1 MSTIRVF
8 IVDDNFVARRGLRSV
23 LEAEDD
29 IAVVGEASS
38 GSEALKRLRQS
49 PADIVLMDIRMS
61 DIDGIEATSK
71 LLTENPYLRIL
82 MATVIEDP
90 VVHMNAMLAGARG
103 YLVYGHFAPETLTDA
118 IRAVVSGQRV
128 NIPKIPQEVS
138 IRKGESEN
146 SSLTQREDEI
156 MRLIA
161 AGKDNREVAASL
173 NIEEKTVKN
182 HINNI
187 YSKIG
192 VRSRREAIYY
202 MLNAMFKQTL
212 KTP

>member
-23 LEAEDD
+23 LEAEDG

-38 GSEALKRLRQS
+38 GSEALKRLREC
-49 PADIVLMDIRMS
+49 PADVVLMDIRMS

-71 LLTENPYLRIL
+71 LLLDNPDSRIL

-118 IRAVVSGQRV
+118 IRAVASGQRV
-128 NIPKIPQEVS
+128 NIPKIPQEASV
-138 IRKGESEN
+138 RKCESEN
-146 SSLTQREDEI
+146 SGLTQREDEI
-156 MRLIA
+156 MRLIT
-161 AGKDNREVAASL
+161 AGKDNREIAASL

-202 MLNAMFKQTL
+202 MLNTMFKETH
-212 KTP
+212 

>member
-23 LEAEDD
+23 LEAEDG

-38 GSEALKRLRQS
+38 GSEALKRLREC
-49 PADIVLMDIRMS
+49 PADVVLMDIRMS

-71 LLTENPYLRIL
+71 LLLENPNSRIL

-118 IRAVVSGQRV
+118 IRAVASGQRI
-128 NIPKIPQEVS
+128 NIPKIPQEASVH
-138 IRKGESEN
+138 KGESEN
-146 SSLTQREDEI
+146 SGLTQREDEI
-156 MRLIA
+156 MRLIT
-161 AGKDNREVAASL
+161 AGKDNREIAVSL

-202 MLNAMFKQTL
+202 MLNTMFKETH
-212 KTP
+212 

>member
-23 LEAEDD
+23 LEAEDG

-38 GSEALKRLRQS
+38 GSEALKRLREC
-49 PADIVLMDIRMS
+49 PADVVLMDIRMS

-71 LLTENPYLRIL
+71 LLLENPDSRIL

-118 IRAVVSGQRV
+118 IRAVASGQRV
-128 NIPKIPQEVS
+128 NIPKIPQEAS

-146 SSLTQREDEI
+146 SGLTQREDEI
-156 MRLIA
+156 MLLIT
-161 AGKDNREVAASL
+161 AGKDNREIAASL

-202 MLNAMFKQTL
+202 MLNTMFKEMH
-212 KTP
+212 

>member
-23 LEAEDD
+23 LEAEDG

-38 GSEALKRLRQS
+38 GSEALKRLRQC
-49 PADIVLMDIRMS
+49 PADVVLMDIRMS

-71 LLTENPYLRIL
+71 LLLENPDSRIL

-118 IRAVVSGQRV
+118 IRAVASGQRV
-128 NIPKIPQEVS
+128 NIPKIPEEAS

-146 SSLTQREDEI
+146 SGLTQREDEI
-156 MRLIA
+156 MRLIT
-161 AGKDNREVAASL
+161 AGKDNREIAASL

-202 MLNAMFKQTL
+202 MLNTMFKETH
-212 KTP
+212 

>member
-1 MSTIRVF
+1 MSTISVF

-23 LEAEDD
+23 LEAEDG

-38 GSEALKRLRQS
+38 GSEALKRLREC
-49 PADIVLMDIRMS
+49 PADVVLMDIRMS
-61 DIDGIEATSK
+61 DIDGIEATSA
-71 LLTENPYLRIL
+71 LLLENPDSRIL

-118 IRAVVSGQRV
+118 IRAVASGQRV
-128 NIPKIPQEVS
+128 NIPKIPQEAS

-161 AGKDNREVAASL
+161 AGKDNREIAASL

-202 MLNAMFKQTL
+202 MLNTMFKETH
-212 KTP
+212 

>member
-23 LEAEDD
+23 LEAEDG

-38 GSEALKRLRQS
+38 GSEALKRLS
-49 PADIVLMDIRMS
+49 ECPADVVLMDIRMS
-61 DIDGIEATSK
+61 DIDGIEATSA
-71 LLTENPYLRIL
+71 LLREKPNVRIL
-82 MATVIEDP
+82 MATVVEDP

-103 YLVYGHFAPETLTDA
+103 YLVYGHFAPESLTDA
-118 IRAVVSGQRV
+118 IRAVASGQRV
-128 NIPKIPQEVS
+128 NIPKIPEEASV
-138 IRKGESEN
+138 RKVESEN
-146 SSLTQREDEI
+146 SGLTQREDEI

-161 AGKDNREVAASL
+161 AGKDNREIAASL

-192 VRSRREAIYY
+192 VRNRREAIYY
-202 MLNAMFKQTL
+202 MLNTMFKETH
-212 KTP
+212 

>member
-23 LEAEDD
+23 LEAEDG

-38 GSEALKRLRQS
+38 GSEALKRLREC
-49 PADIVLMDIRMS
+49 PADVVLMDIRMS
-61 DIDGIEATSK
+61 DIDGIEATSA
-71 LLTENPYLRIL
+71 LLLENPDSRIL

-118 IRAVVSGQRV
+118 IRAVASGQRV
-128 NIPKIPQEVS
+128 NIPKIPQEAS

-161 AGKDNREVAASL
+161 AGKDNREIAASL

-202 MLNAMFKQTL
+202 MLNTMFKETH
-212 KTP
+212 

>member
-38 GSEALKRLRQS
+38 GSEALKRLREC
-49 PADIVLMDIRMS
+49 PADVVLMDIRMS
-61 DIDGIEATSK
+61 DIDGIETTSR
-71 LLTENPYLRIL
+71 LLLENPDSRIL

-118 IRAVVSGQRV
+118 IRAVASGQRI
-128 NIPKIPQEVS
+128 NIPKIPQEVNF
-138 IRKGESEN
+138 RNGESEN

-161 AGKDNREVAASL
+161 EGKDNREIAASL

-187 YSKIG
+187 YSKMG

-202 MLNAMFKQTL
+202 MLNTMFK
-212 KTP
+212 

>member
-1 MSTIRVF
+1 MSTIKVF

-23 LEAEDD
+23 LEAENG

-38 GSEALKRLRQS
+38 GSEALKRLREC
-49 PADIVLMDIRMS
+49 PADVVLMDIRMS

-71 LLTENPYLRIL
+71 LLLENPGSRIL

-103 YLVYGHFAPETLTDA
+103 YLVYGHFAPETLTNA
-118 IRAVVSGQRV
+118 IRAVASGQRV
-128 NIPKIPQEVS
+128 NIPKIPQEASV
-138 IRKGESEN
+138 RKCESEN
-146 SSLTQREDEI
+146 SGLTQREDEI
-156 MRLIA
+156 MRLIT
-161 AGKDNREVAASL
+161 AGKDNREIAASL

-202 MLNAMFKQTL
+202 MLNTMFKETH
-212 KTP
+212 

>member
-23 LEAEDD
+23 LEAEDG

-38 GSEALKRLRQS
+38 GSEALKRLS
-49 PADIVLMDIRMS
+49 ECPADVVLMDIRMS
-61 DIDGIEATSK
+61 DIDGIEATSA
-71 LLTENPYLRIL
+71 LLREKPNVRIL
-82 MATVIEDP
+82 MATVVEDP

-103 YLVYGHFAPETLTDA
+103 YLVYGHFAPESLTDA
-118 IRAVVSGQRV
+118 IRAVASGQRV
-128 NIPKIPQEVS
+128 NIPKIPEEAS
-138 IRKGESEN
+138 IRKVESEN
-146 SSLTQREDEI
+146 SGLTQREDEI

-161 AGKDNREVAASL
+161 AGKDNREIAASL

-192 VRSRREAIYY
+192 VRNRREAIYY
-202 MLNAMFKQTL
+202 MLNTMFKETH
-212 KTP
+212 

>member
-23 LEAEDD
+23 LEAEDG
-29 IAVVGEASS
+29 IAIVGEASS
-38 GSEALKRLRQS
+38 GSEALKRLREC
-49 PADIVLMDIRMS
+49 PADVVLMDIRMS
-61 DIDGIEATSK
+61 DIDGIEATSA
-71 LLTENPYLRIL
+71 LLLENPDSRIL

-118 IRAVVSGQRV
+118 IRAVASGQRI
-128 NIPKIPQEVS
+128 NIPKIPEEAS

-146 SSLTQREDEI
+146 SGLTQREDEL

-161 AGKDNREVAASL
+161 AGKDNREIAASL

-202 MLNAMFKQTL
+202 MLNTMFKETH
-212 KTP
+212 

>member
-23 LEAEDD
+23 LEAEDG

-38 GSEALKRLRQS
+38 GSEALKRLREC
-49 PADIVLMDIRMS
+49 PADVVLMDIRMP
-61 DIDGIEATSK
+61 DIDGIEATSA
-71 LLTENPYLRIL
+71 LLLENPDSRIL

-118 IRAVVSGQRV
+118 IRAVASGQRI

-138 IRKGESEN
+138 VRNGESEN
-146 SSLTQREDEI
+146 SGLTQREDEI

-161 AGKDNREVAASL
+161 EGKDNREIAASL

-187 YSKIG
+187 YSKMG

-202 MLNAMFKQTL
+202 MLNTMFK
-212 KTP
+212 

>member
-1 MSTIRVF
+1 MSEELKLLIAE
-8 IVDDNFVARRGLRSV
+8 DEPVARQALARLFD
-23 LEAEDD
+23 LETD
-29 IAVVGEASS
+29 IFVVGEAEN
-38 GSEALKRLRQS
+38 GEVAVDLTRRLM
-49 PADIVLMDIRMS
+49 PDVVLMDIRMS
-61 DIDGIEATSK
+61 DIDGIEATSA
-71 LLTENPYLRIL
+71 LLLENPDSRIL

-103 YLVYGHFAPETLTDA
+103 YLVYGHFTPETLTDA
-118 IRAVVSGQRV
+118 IRAVALGQRV
-128 NIPKIPQEVS
+128 NIPKIPEEASV
-138 IRKGESEN
+138 RKGESEN
-146 SSLTQREDEI
+146 SGLTQREDEI

-161 AGKDNREVAASL
+161 AGKDNREIAVSL

-202 MLNAMFKQTL
+202 MLNTMFKETH
-212 KTP
+212 